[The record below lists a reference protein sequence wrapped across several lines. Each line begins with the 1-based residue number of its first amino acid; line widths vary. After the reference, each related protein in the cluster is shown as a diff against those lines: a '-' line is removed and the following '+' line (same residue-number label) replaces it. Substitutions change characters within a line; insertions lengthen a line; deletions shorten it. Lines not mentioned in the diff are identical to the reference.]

1 METTTLYAHPDG
13 PALIYAA
20 STLIAAD
27 GNGNTVKLPIG
38 RIGLLELADALQ
50 AIANDGEQAEEDGGA
65 IALDCLDLLLVTD
78 SQGERIRILQNAI
91 IGLQSTIQPERAI
104 GGFCVAIENVIERGL
119 GAAQ

>member
-1 METTTLYAHPDG
+1 METTTLYAHTDG

-104 GGFCVAIENVIERGL
+104 GGFCVAMENVIERGL
-119 GAAQ
+119 GAA